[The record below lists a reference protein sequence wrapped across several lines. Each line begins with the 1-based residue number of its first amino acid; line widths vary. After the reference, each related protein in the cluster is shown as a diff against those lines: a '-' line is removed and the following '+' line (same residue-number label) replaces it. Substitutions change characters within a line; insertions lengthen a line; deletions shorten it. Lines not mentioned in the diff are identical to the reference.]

1 MLVDKERAVDREIMM
16 PTRLLVTTGLS
27 LMLMTQAANAQSDG
41 NDDRAD
47 AAVEERS
54 GLEVITVTA
63 QRREESLQDAAIPLN
78 AASGEDLARAGV
90 VDATQL
96 NKVAPALYVPEA
108 GGANVG
114 YFIRGVGNFANNGY
128 TNPAVAFNLDG
139 VYIGRPSSTVAS
151 FLDVNRVEILKGPQG
166 TLYGRNATGGA
177 VNVIPNAPRIGI
189 LEGSVSAQ
197 YGNYDALEFTGVLNL
212 PVGDRVA
219 ARVAGAYSERDGY
232 YSDGTGATEDLALRG
247 QLLFDISPDVDLRLS
262 ADYST
267 QKGTGPGLNIDG
279 VYTFAPFTP
288 TATVPNW
295 QFVAAPDNVREPF
308 TGLHAPQTLAF
319 IHGNATAAPLYS
331 PVEGYAYP
339 ARDDEY
345 WGLNAELN
353 VDLGGVDLVV
363 IPAYRRSEL
372 NNQFNG
378 APFKA
383 ALNQDVAEQ
392 YSVEGR
398 LSGNAG
404 PLEWLVGA
412 YYFDEKVEGVN
423 SYNQFATVSF
433 QDFATSTESI
443 AVFGRASFS
452 VTDDLR
458 LVGGIRYTDENRS
471 IDALSIA
478 VTGVCLIEPP
488 FGSPSCPQVPTVPV
502 GLTLMDSLQ
511 QLDPALFPAASPIT
525 GPAPYGAFPYGP
537 FGMTGPQAL
546 MIISPTPIDRR
557 AGDDEITWRAALEY
571 DVTPDNLLY
580 ASFETGFRAGGFN
593 LTFGQ
598 EEYAPEYIDAYTI
611 GSKNSFFDNRLQ
623 LNAEVFYWKYEGQQ
637 LAALGVDD
645 RGNNSFYTRNVGES
659 SIKGAEVDFQFL
671 ATDTTLIRGGVQYLD
686 ATYDTFVYDQVDL
699 SDAGDPPNFLT
710 PVTGCDYA
718 QNMAPTRSFTIDCSG
733 KPALNAPDWTINLGV
748 QQTFEMRDAELIA
761 SVDGRYRSDR
771 VIGFGYLPTGNSGD
785 DLTIDASLSFV
796 PYDRGFTATVF
807 VRNLTNEAMRSLYQ
821 VGAANVA
828 GVTLEPPRT
837 YGIRLGYK
845 F

>member
-1 MLVDKERAVDREIMM
+1 M
-16 PTRLLVTTGLS
+16 PIRLLATTALS
-27 LMLMTQAANAQSDG
+27 MLLLSQAAHGQAANDDERTQAAA
-41 NDDRAD
+41 
-47 AAVEERS
+47 EERA
-54 GLEVITVTA
+54 GLAVITVTA

-151 FLDVNRVEILKGPQG
+151 FLDVDRVEILKGPQG

-177 VNVIPNAPRIGI
+177 VNVIPNVPRLGRV
-189 LEGSVSAQ
+189 EGNVSAQ
-197 YGNYDALEFTGVLNL
+197 YGNYDALELTGVLNL
-212 PVGDRVA
+212 PVGDRIA
-219 ARVAGAYSERDGY
+219 ARLAGAYSERDGY
-232 YSDGTGATEDLALRG
+232 FSDGTGAAEDLALRG
-247 QLLFDISPDVDLRLS
+247 QLLFELSPAVDFRVA

-288 TATVPNW
+288 DATVPNW
-295 QFVAAPDNVREPF
+295 QFIPSPANVREPF

-319 IHGNATAAPLYS
+319 IEDNATAAPLYS

-339 ARDDEY
+339 FRDDVY
-345 WGLNAELN
+345 WGVNAELN
-353 VDLGGVDLVV
+353 MDLGGTDLVI

-372 NNQFNG
+372 NNLFNG
-378 APFKA
+378 APFRG

-392 YSVEGR
+392 FSVEGR
-398 LSGNAG
+398 LSGDVG

-433 QDFATSTESI
+433 QDFSTSTESI

-458 LVGGIRYTDENRS
+458 LVGGIRYTDESRT

-478 VTGVCLIEPP
+478 ATGVCLIEPP
-488 FGSPSCPQVPTVPV
+488 FGPPSCAQVPNIPV
-502 GLTLMDSLQ
+502 GLTLEDSLR
-511 QLDPALFPAASPIT
+511 QLDPALFPAGSPLT
-525 GPAPYGAFPYGP
+525 APVPYGAFPYGP

-546 MIISPTPIDRR
+546 LVISPTPIDRS
-557 AGDDEITWRAALEY
+557 AGDEEITWRAAVEY

-598 EEYAPEYIDAYTI
+598 EEYAPEYIDAFTI
-611 GSKNSFFDNRLQ
+611 GAKNSFFGNRLQ
-623 LNAEVFYWKYEGQQ
+623 LNAELFYWKYEGQQ
-637 LAALGVDD
+637 LAALGVDA

-671 ATDTTLIRGGVQYLD
+671 ATDSTLIRGGVQYLD
-686 ATYDTFVYDQVDL
+686 ATYD
-699 SDAGDPPNFLT
+699 
-710 PVTGCDYA
+710 
-718 QNMAPTRSFTIDCSG
+718 
-733 KPALNAPDWTINLGV
+733 
-748 QQTFEMRDAELIA
+748 
-761 SVDGRYRSDR
+761 
-771 VIGFGYLPTGNSGD
+771 
-785 DLTIDASLSFV
+785 SFV
-796 PYDRGFTATVF
+796 
-807 VRNLTNEAMRSLYQ
+807 
-821 VGAANVA
+821 
-828 GVTLEPPRT
+828 
-837 YGIRLGYK
+837 
-845 F
+845 